1 MKAADIMTRRVV
13 SIGAEAS
20 VLEAIRL
27 MLQNKISGLPVVDV
41 EGLLAG
47 IVTEGDFLRRAET
60 GTQRTRSR
68 WLEFLMGP
76 GRLAAEYVHSH
87 GRKGSE
93 VMTADPVAIDEDTPL
108 AEVVRILE
116 ERRIKRVPVVRG
128 RRVVGIVS
136 RANLLHALASVSR
149 EMAAGTNSDTAIRD
163 EVLAELAKQ
172 PWAPRHFINPVVRN
186 GVVEL
191 WGSIFDERER
201 QAVRV
206 VAENVTGVKTV
217 KDHLVWIE
225 PMSGM
230 SFEAPGEQPSPS
242 AGPMANAF

>member
-27 MLQNKISGLPVVDV
+27 MLQNKISGLPVVDG
-41 EGLLAG
+41 EGLLVG

-87 GRKGSE
+87 GRTVSE

-116 ERRIKRVPVVRG
+116 ERRIKRVPVMRG

-136 RANLLHALASVSR
+136 RANLLHALASLG
-149 EMAAGTNSDTAIRD
+149 AAVPPPDKSDMAIRQQL
-163 EVLAELAKQ
+163 LAEFDKQ
-172 PWAPRHFINPVVRN
+172 TWAPVALIDAVVKS
-186 GVVEL
+186 GVVEF
-191 WGSIFDERER
+191 WGTITEESQGE
-201 QAVRV
+201 ALKVC
-206 VAENVTGVKTV
+206 AENIPGVKSV
-217 KDHLVWIE
+217 VSHLTWIE

-230 SFEAPGEQPSPS
+230 VISEPEEAKPEVKARRPSS
-242 AGPMANAF
+242 

>member
-1 MKAADIMTRRVV
+1 MKAVDIMTRQVV
-13 SIGAEAS
+13 SVGTEAP

-27 MLQNKISGLPVVDV
+27 MLQHKISGLPVVDG
-41 EGLLAG
+41 EGLIVG

-60 GTQRTRSR
+60 GTERKRSR
-68 WLEFLMGP
+68 WIEFLMGP
-76 GRLAAEYVHSH
+76 GRLAAEYVRSH
-87 GRKGSE
+87 GRKVSE
-93 VMTADPVAIDEDTPL
+93 VMTPNPVTIDEDTPL
-108 AEVVRILE
+108 DEVVSILE

-128 RRVVGIVS
+128 RRVVGIIS
-136 RANLLHALASVSR
+136 RANLLQALASVAH
-149 EMAAGTNSDTAIRD
+149 EMGAGAYSDTAIRD
-163 EVLAELAKQ
+163 EVLAELAK
-172 PWAPRHFINPVVRN
+172 PTWAPRNFINPVVRN

-206 VAENVTGVKTV
+206 VVENVAGVKVV

-230 SFEAPGEQPSPS
+230 SFEAPEQQSPS

>member
-13 SIGAEAS
+13 SVGTEAS

-27 MLQNKISGLPVVDV
+27 MLQHKISGLPVVDG
-41 EGLLAG
+41 EGLIVG

-60 GTQRTRSR
+60 GTERKRSR

-76 GRLAAEYVHSH
+76 GRLAAEYVQTH
-87 GRKGSE
+87 GRKVSE
-93 VMTADPVAIDEDTPL
+93 VMTPNPVTIDEDTPV

-128 RRVVGIVS
+128 RCVVGIIS
-136 RANLLHALASVSR
+136 RANLLHALASVAN
-149 EMAAGTNSDTAIRD
+149 EMVAGTQSDAAIRD

-172 PWAPRHFINPVVRN
+172 AWAPRQFINPVVRN

-206 VAENVTGVKTV
+206 VVENVAGVKAV

-225 PMSGM
+225 PLSGM
-230 SFEAPGEQPSPS
+230 SFEASGEQPSPS

>member
-1 MKAADIMTRRVV
+1 MKAADIMTRHVV
-13 SIGAEAS
+13 SVGTEAS
-20 VLEAIRL
+20 VLEAIRS
-27 MLQNKISGLPVVDV
+27 MLQHKISGLPVVDG
-41 EGLLAG
+41 EGLIVG

-60 GTQRTRSR
+60 GTERKRPR

-87 GRKGSE
+87 GRKVFE
-93 VMTADPVAIDEDTPL
+93 VMTSDPVTIDEDTPL

-128 RRVVGIVS
+128 RRVVGIIS
-136 RANLLHALASVSR
+136 RDNLMQALASVAH
-149 EMAAGTNSDTAIRD
+149 EMAAGAHADTAIRD

-172 PWAPRHFINPVVRN
+172 PWAPRNFINPVVRN

-201 QAVRV
+201 QAVV
-206 VAENVTGVKTV
+206 VVVENVSGVKAV

-242 AGPMANAF
+242 AGPLANAF

>member
-27 MLQNKISGLPVVDV
+27 MLQNKISGLPVVDG
-41 EGLLAG
+41 EGLLVG

-87 GRKGSE
+87 GRKVSE
-93 VMTADPVAIDEDTPL
+93 VMNPDPVAIDEDTPL

-116 ERRIKRVPVVRG
+116 ERRIKRVPVVHG

-149 EMAAGTNSDTAIRD
+149 EMAAGANSDTAIRD

-206 VAENVTGVKTV
+206 VVENVTGVNTV

-230 SFEAPGEQPSPS
+230 SFEAAGEQPSPS

>member
-13 SIGAEAS
+13 SVGTEAS

-27 MLQNKISGLPVVDV
+27 MLQHKISGLPVVDG
-41 EGLLAG
+41 EGLIVG

-60 GTQRTRSR
+60 GTERKRSR

-76 GRLAAEYVHSH
+76 GRLAADYVHTH
-87 GRKGSE
+87 GRKVCE
-93 VMTADPVAIDEDTPL
+93 VMTPNPVTIDEDTPL

-128 RRVVGIVS
+128 RRVVGIIS
-136 RANLLHALASVSR
+136 RANLLHALASVAH
-149 EMAAGTNSDTAIRD
+149 EMTAGAHSDAAIRD
-163 EVLAELAKQ
+163 EVLAELEKQ
-172 PWAPRHFINPVVRN
+172 AWAPRNFVNPVVRN

-206 VAENVTGVKTV
+206 VVENAAGVKAV

-230 SFEAPGEQPSPS
+230 SFEAPGEQPPPS

>member
-13 SIGAEAS
+13 SVGTEAS

-27 MLQNKISGLPVVDV
+27 MLQHKISGLPVVDG
-41 EGLLAG
+41 EGLIVG

-60 GTQRTRSR
+60 GTERKRSR
-68 WLEFLMGP
+68 WLEFLIGP
-76 GRLAAEYVHSH
+76 GRLAAEYVQTH
-87 GRKGSE
+87 GRKVSE
-93 VMTADPVAIDEDTPL
+93 VMTPDPVTIDEDTPV

-128 RRVVGIVS
+128 RCVVGIIS
-136 RANLLHALASVSR
+136 RANLLHALASVAN
-149 EMAAGTNSDTAIRD
+149 EMVAGTQSDAAIRD
-163 EVLAELAKQ
+163 GVLAELAKQ
-172 PWAPRHFINPVVRN
+172 AWAPRHFINPVVRN

-201 QAVRV
+201 QAARV
-206 VAENVTGVKTV
+206 VVENIPGVKAV

-225 PMSGM
+225 PLSGM
-230 SFEAPGEQPSPS
+230 SFEAVGEQPPPS